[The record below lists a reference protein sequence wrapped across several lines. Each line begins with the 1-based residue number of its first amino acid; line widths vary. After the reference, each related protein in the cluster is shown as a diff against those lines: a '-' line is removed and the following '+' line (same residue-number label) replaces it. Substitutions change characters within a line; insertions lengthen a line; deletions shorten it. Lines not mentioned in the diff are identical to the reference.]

1 MELAALYDL
10 KLGERGLLSFYV
22 APVGDPALGPVA
34 YPHRASASEDPLAA
48 LGHHQED
55 STHISDDV
63 ITAVFAYRIFR
74 VEASGFHGR
83 EPGEN
88 RWIISQGK
96 LDSWSARVT
105 VQPTKNWSG

>member
-10 KLGERGLLSFYV
+10 KLGEKTLLSFYF
-22 APVGDPALGPVA
+22 APVGDPAIGPTA
-34 YPHRASASEDPLAA
+34 YPHRASAFEDPVAT

-63 ITAVFAYRIFR
+63 VTVGLTYRIVR
-74 VEASGFHGR
+74 IEASGFHGR

-88 RWIISQGK
+88 RWTIIRAAWIRG
-96 LDSWSARVT
+96 
-105 VQPTKNWSG
+105 QPA